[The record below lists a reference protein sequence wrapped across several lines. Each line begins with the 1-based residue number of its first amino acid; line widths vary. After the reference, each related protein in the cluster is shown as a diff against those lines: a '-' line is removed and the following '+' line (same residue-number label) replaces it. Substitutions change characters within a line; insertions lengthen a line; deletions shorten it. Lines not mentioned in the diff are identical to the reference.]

1 MAHDPALVAETR
13 DWFQKAHDDLEAAQR
28 LLSGIPPLAAP
39 AAFHTQQAAEKAM
52 KAFLTWNGQV
62 FRKIHSLIEIGE
74 ACAKLD
80 PGLVEIS
87 SRVAPIS
94 GWAVETRYPG
104 EWSSPTNA
112 EVTQALENVRELF
125 RAILSRLPNDVGL

>member
-28 LLSGIPPLAAP
+28 LLSGTPPLVAP
-39 AAFHTQQAAEKAM
+39 AAFHSQQAAEKAM

-62 FRKIHSLIEIGE
+62 FRKIHSLVEIGE

-80 PGLVEIS
+80 SGLAEVS

-94 GWAVETRYPG
+94 GWAIETRYPG
-104 EWSSPTNA
+104 EWVSPTEA
-112 EVTQALENVRELF
+112 EVTRALETVRELF
-125 RAILSRLPNDVGL
+125 LAIQSRLPNDIGL

>member
-1 MAHDPALVAETR
+1 MAHEAALVAETR
-13 DWFQKAHDDLEAAQR
+13 DWFQKARDDLEAAQR
-28 LLSGIPPLAAP
+28 LLSGTPPLVAV

-52 KAFLTWNGQV
+52 KGFLTWYGEI

-74 ACAKLD
+74 ACVKLD
-80 PGLVEIS
+80 PGLAEIS

-104 EWSSPTNA
+104 EWSSPGDA
-112 EVTQALENVRELF
+112 EVARALETVRELF
-125 RAILSRLPNDVGL
+125 RAILSRLPDEIGL